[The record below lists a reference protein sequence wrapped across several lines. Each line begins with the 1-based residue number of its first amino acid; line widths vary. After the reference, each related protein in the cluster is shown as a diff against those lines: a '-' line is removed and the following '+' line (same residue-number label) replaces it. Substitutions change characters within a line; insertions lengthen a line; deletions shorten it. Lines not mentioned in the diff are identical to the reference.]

1 MQGQMPCYLTG
12 STWTK
17 KSFHKAD
24 FYIFDKKR
32 RMELFHFGFLSV
44 RLLDIIDIL
53 IVGFLLFKM
62 YQLLKGGAAINIFV
76 GIIAIYVLWWLFV
89 KILDMQLLGALLGQ
103 FMSVGVLALI
113 IVFQQEVRRFLL
125 LLGTNSFTS
134 KDSWTRKLLSWNF
147 HSPRITPSNIAPIVK
162 ACASMSKNK
171 TGAIIVLARSSDLKF
186 YESTGDLMD
195 AEVSKRLLESIFF
208 KNSPLHDGAVIIENN
223 KIKAARC
230 VLPVTD
236 NTDIP
241 AHYGM
246 RHRAALGI
254 TEQSDAISIIVSEET
269 GTISMAI
276 DGEIRYNLSPDELER
291 LLSKEL

>member
-1 MQGQMPCYLTG
+1 
-12 STWTK
+12 
-17 KSFHKAD
+17 
-24 FYIFDKKR
+24 
-32 RMELFHFGFLSV
+32 MELFHFGFITV
-44 RLLDIIDIL
+44 RLLDILDIL
-53 IVGFLLFKM
+53 IVGFLLFKL
-62 YQLLKGGAAINIFV
+62 YQLLKGGAAMNIFI
-76 GIIAIYVLWWLFV
+76 GIMAIYVLWWLFV
-89 KILDMQLLGALLGQ
+89 KILEMQLLGALLGQ

-125 LLGTNSFTS
+125 LLGSNSITG
-134 KDSWTRKLLSWNF
+134 KDSWSRKLLTMNF
-147 HSPRITPSNIAPIVK
+147 RAPRITPPNIAPIVK
-162 ACASMSKNK
+162 ACTAMSKNK

-230 VLPVTD
+230 VLPVTE

-246 RHRAALGI
+246 RHRAAIGI
-254 TEQSDAISIIVSEET
+254 TEQSDAISVIVSEET
-269 GTISMAI
+269 GNISMAI
-276 DGEIRYNLSPDELER
+276 DGTVHYNITADELER

>member
-1 MQGQMPCYLTG
+1 
-12 STWTK
+12 
-17 KSFHKAD
+17 
-24 FYIFDKKR
+24 
-32 RMELFHFGFLSV
+32 MELFHFGFLSV

>member
-1 MQGQMPCYLTG
+1 MEI
-12 STWTK
+12 
-17 KSFHKAD
+17 FHLD
-24 FYIFDKKR
+24 
-32 RMELFHFGFLSV
+32 FLSI
-44 RLLDIIDIL
+44 RLLDILDIL
-53 IVGFLLFKM
+53 LVGFLLFKI
-62 YQLLKGGAAINIFV
+62 YQLLKGGTAMNIFI
-76 GIIAIYVLWWLFV
+76 GIVAIYILWWLFV

-125 LLGTNSFTS
+125 MLGSNNLTG
-134 KDSWTRKLLSWNF
+134 KDSILRKIGTWNF
-147 HSPRITPSNIAPIVK
+147 QSGVAESVNLTPVIK

-171 TGAIIVLARSSDLKF
+171 TGAIIVLARSSDLSF
-186 YESTGDLMD
+186 YENTGDLMD

-208 KNSPLHDGAVIIENN
+208 KNSPLHDGAVIIEKN

-230 VLPVTD
+230 ILPVTE

-254 TEQSDAISIIVSEET
+254 TEQSDAISVIVSEET
-269 GTISMAI
+269 GTLSVAI
-276 DGEIRYNLSPDELER
+276 EGKINYNLTPEELEKILTR
-291 LLSKEL
+291 ELGN